1 MNQGTQSS
9 SDNEASQSSE
19 ELKHIRETINMLY
32 LAVCQIEAT
41 MSDANG
47 SVDTLTRSFTTLAE
61 HTHDMSNKVQSV
73 DEATELATIKSD
85 ISSTA
90 NEIQSN
96 ISQSIQAFQFYDRV
110 CQRVDHVARSL
121 EKVTHLLNDQNS
133 LNNDDAWKT
142 LQNTIKSSYTM
153 EAERIMFEFIMRGGS
168 VAEALEI
175 YRHHF
180 EKNQDSEDDD
190 DEIELF

>member
-1 MNQGTQSS
+1 MNQSIEPANDSMANQP
-9 SDNEASQSSE
+9 SE

-47 SVDTLTRSFTTLAE
+47 SVDTLTSSFTTLAE
-61 HTHDMSNKVQSV
+61 HTHDMSTKVQGV
-73 DEATELATIKSD
+73 GEATELATIKDD

-90 NEIQSN
+90 KEIQTN
-96 ISQSIQAFQFYDRV
+96 ISQAIQAFQFYDRV

-121 EKVTHLLNDQNS
+121 EKVTNLLDDNTSLNDDGAWQN
-133 LNNDDAWKT
+133 
-142 LQNTIKSSYTM
+142 LQQTIKSSYTM

-168 VAEALEI
+168 VTEALEI

-180 EKNQDSEDDD
+180 EKNQESEDDD